1 MRTILNNI
9 IAIFTNLKKSP
20 KQMIIVISAGCAFAL
35 LLYFNFLLKPQVIN
49 ISGIRSNLGKVSA
62 DLRAAKSDIAK
73 INSMR
78 SAVEA
83 YNKKLDKYE
92 KTLPTEEGIPDLLES
107 LSEMAKSSN
116 MRIAG
121 IVPVDQQK
129 GAGSGNRVYK
139 EIPIMITAKAGYH
152 GVGRFLSSLE
162 NSDRFMKVVDM
173 QIKADPASPKKHD
186 VELLVVTYVL
196 LGGR

>member
-1 MRTILNNI
+1 MRTILKSVI
-9 IAIFTNLKKSP
+9 YIFTNLKKNP
-20 KQMIIVISAGCAFAL
+20 KRMMVVMSSVMAFVF

-49 ISGIRSNLGKVSA
+49 VSDIRSKLDKAGA
-62 DLRAAKSDIAK
+62 DLRAARSDIAK
-73 INSMR
+73 ISGMK

-83 YNKKLDKYE
+83 YSKKLDKYE

-107 LSEMAKSSN
+107 LSEMAKNAN

-121 IVPVDQQK
+121 IVPIDK
-129 GAGSGNRVYK
+129 KETKSENRVYK

-152 GVGRFLSSLE
+152 GLGRFLSSLE

-173 QIKADPASPKKHD
+173 QIKADPASPKKHV
-186 VELLVVTYVL
+186 VEILVVTYVL
-196 LGGR
+196 LEGR

>member
-9 IAIFTNLKKSP
+9 IAIFTNLKKNP
-20 KQMIIVISAGCAFAL
+20 KHMIIVISAGSVFAFL
-35 LLYFNFLLKPQVIN
+35 IYFNFLLKPQIVS
-49 ISGIRSNLGKVSA
+49 ISEIRGKLDKASA
-62 DLRAAKSDIAK
+62 DLKAAKSDIAR
-73 INSMR
+73 IGSMR
-78 SAVEA
+78 NTVEA

-92 KTLPTEEGIPDLLES
+92 KTLPTEEGIPDLLEG
-107 LSEMAKSSN
+107 LSEMAKNAN

-121 IVPVDQQK
+121 IVPIEK
-129 GAGSGNRVYK
+129 KEAKSENRVYK

-152 GVGRFLSSLE
+152 GLGRFLSSLE

-173 QIKADPASPKKHD
+173 QVKADPASPKKHD

-196 LGGR
+196 LEGR